1 MQCWR
6 RPPLIFYFS
15 ISFWQ
20 LVFRGVCC
28 PRTWYLTI
36 WAGRSGGKNA
46 ICPIVASW
54 LLGWPHKRR
63 HTREGGEDGIN
74 FPHHPASLC
83 ITLASTSI
91 ASTHALTIPQTDRG
105 GSWPWNPKSL
115 RHQSSM
121 NWKKIRQVPLH
132 HFSMLSSIP
141 NFGIILWFRSC
152 TRLTTSR
159 ILFNCVTRIR
169 SFKLTLGFGGR
180 QQVLSL
186 EPLHNLQ
193 FETESHGSCK
203 FS

>member
-28 PRTWYLTI
+28 AHVVFDDLGRAKWWEECDLSDCGLMAIGLTPQ
-36 WAGRSGGKNA
+36 APAHTGR
-46 ICPIVASW
+46 
-54 LLGWPHKRR
+54 
-63 HTREGGEDGIN
+63 GEDGIN

-152 TRLTTSR
+152 TRLTTIR
-159 ILFNCVTRIR
+159 ILFNCVTWIR

>member
-1 MQCWR
+1 MHCWR
-6 RPPLIFYFS
+6 RPPRIFYFY

-105 GSWPWNPKSL
+105 GSWPWNPKTL
-115 RHQSSM
+115 RHKSST
-121 NWKKIRQVPLH
+121 NWKKIRQAPLH
-132 HFSMLSSIP
+132 FSYLIFV
-141 NFGIILWFRSC
+141 NFSTPPHYWGL
-152 TRLTTSR
+152 
-159 ILFNCVTRIR
+159 
-169 SFKLTLGFGGR
+169 
-180 QQVLSL
+180 
-186 EPLHNLQ
+186 
-193 FETESHGSCK
+193 
-203 FS
+203 